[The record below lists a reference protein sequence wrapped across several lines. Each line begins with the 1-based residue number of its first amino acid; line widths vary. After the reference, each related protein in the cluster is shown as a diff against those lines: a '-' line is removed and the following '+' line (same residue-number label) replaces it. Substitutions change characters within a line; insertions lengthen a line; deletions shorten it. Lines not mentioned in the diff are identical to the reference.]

1 MQRILVT
8 GAGGF
13 IGGFIVEEA
22 IKRGYHT
29 YAGVRPSTNR
39 EYLTDPHIEFID
51 LPFHN
56 KKALKEKLSHIK
68 EQSGRWD
75 YIVHNLGAT
84 KVKQVADFDKINFE
98 YARNFVDALTELD
111 MQPEL
116 FVYMS
121 TLGVMGLG
129 DETSDKPITLKKA
142 QTPNTA
148 YGRSKQKMENYLRS
162 CTGLN
167 YVILRPTGVYGPR
180 EKDYFLMF
188 KTVKSGFNFIPGF
201 DEQYLSFIYVK
212 DLVDVI
218 FLCIERR
225 VKRKEY
231 LISDG
236 QCYTSSEFC
245 EITKNALNKKVVI
258 TVKLPLTLVKGVSVV
273 AEKVAKLAG
282 KTSTL
287 NGDKFRIMKQRNWNC
302 DISELVKDTG
312 FSPKYDLKKGVNEA
326 IEWYKEN
333 KWL

>member
-22 IKRGYHT
+22 IKKGYHT

-56 KKALKEKLSHIK
+56 KKALREKLLEMKDLI
-68 EQSGRWD
+68 GRWD
-75 YIVHNLGAT
+75 YIIHNLGAT
-84 KVKQVADFDKINFE
+84 KVKNPADFEKINFHF
-98 YARNFVDALTELD
+98 AKNLVDLLIELD
-111 MQPEL
+111 MKPDL

-121 TLGVMGLG
+121 TLGVMGPG
-129 DETSDKPITLKKA
+129 DESSDNPITPDKE

-148 YGRSKQKMENYLRS
+148 YGRSKQLMENHLKS
-162 CTGLN
+162 CRDFN
-167 YVILRPTGVYGPR
+167 YAILRPTGVYGPR
-180 EKDYFLMF
+180 EKDYLLMF
-188 KTVKSGFNFIPGF
+188 KTVQSGFNFVPGF
-201 DEQYLSFIYVK
+201 NEQYLSFIYVK

-218 FLCIERR
+218 FLCIDKK
-225 VKRKEY
+225 VQRKEY

-236 QCYTSSEFC
+236 NCYTSTEFC
-245 EITKNALNKKVVI
+245 TITKNALNKKLVI
-258 TVKLPLTLVKGVSVV
+258 TIKLPLSFVKGVSVI
-273 AEKVAKLAG
+273 AENLAKLVG

-302 DISELVKDTG
+302 DISQLVRDTG
-312 FSPKYDLKKGVNEA
+312 FSPKYDLKKGVSEA
-326 IEWYKEN
+326 IAWYKEN